1 MKKLMIAAAI
11 VCAAIVGQAAMVN
24 WDVAWA
30 YSNDGAGINTYDDG
44 SAVNYWIV
52 NMGSATDTSGLSIDK
67 DGNLV
72 FGSGQEYQTEREGME
87 LLAAASE
94 NTVHD
99 HGFLN
104 RTIHLYGR
112 GGFAVYRK
120 K

>member
-1 MKKLMIAAAI
+1 MIMTRI
-11 VCAAIVGQAAMVN
+11 E
-24 WDVAWA
+24 
-30 YSNDGAGINTYDDG
+30 
-44 SAVNYWIV
+44 
-52 NMGSATDTSGLSIDK
+52 LRDK

-104 RTIHLYGR
+104 RTIHLYGH